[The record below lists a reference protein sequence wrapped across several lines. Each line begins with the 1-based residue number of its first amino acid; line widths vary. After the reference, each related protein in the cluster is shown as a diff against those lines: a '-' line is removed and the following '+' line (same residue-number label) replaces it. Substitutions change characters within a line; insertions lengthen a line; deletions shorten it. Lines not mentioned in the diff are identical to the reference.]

1 MKRPQKTCQFLL
13 CSLSLSPHHHR
24 HQSPPGSAR
33 APGLAFSITLRRCP
47 ERKRERRAP
56 IWWGGQARHGMAW
69 ASDMNIIC
77 SSHCT
82 VCTVRLRSPP
92 RTHPRPVPAAKICPK
107 DHEFSCRPVR
117 KFRQLRVKRQLQDDG
132 PALAAATSSTH
143 TWHQL
148 PAPASGYQQLAFHST
163 VRPQQSIIH
172 DHATERTQIGSTRS

>member
-1 MKRPQKTCQFLL
+1 MPVPSLF
-13 CSLSLSPHHHR
+13 SLSLFIIIVINLLLARLGLLAWPSLSR
-24 HQSPPGSAR
+24 HGAVRSAR
-33 APGLAFSITLRRCP
+33 GKGELQS
-47 ERKRERRAP
+47 
-56 IWWGGQARHGMAW
+56 GGVGRQGMAW

-163 VRPQQSIIH
+163 VRQVFMIMPP
-172 DHATERTQIGSTRS
+172 STNTSLARRICKILHLY